1 MNVFFED
8 DGDFKVGT
16 VLADNDSSLQ
26 VETQHGKRAKVKAA
40 NVLIRFAHGSLSQF
54 MADAQKVAQE
64 IDPAFLWE
72 VCGDGEFSFEQ
83 LAAEYFGRTAKP
95 EESAGL
101 LMRLHATPTH
111 FYKKGKGRY
120 KKAPAD
126 ALKAALASI
135 ERKKKQAELQA
146 EYAAQL
152 ARFELPE
159 AFRPLLRDLLYKP
172 DKGSIEYK
180 ALEQAA
186 ALAHLSFARLLERCG
201 ALPSSHDYHYGRFLF
216 EHFPKGTDFDPGL
229 VIAEPGELERAPVE
243 AFSIDDAE
251 TTEIDDAFSVTQL
264 AGGNWQVG
272 IHIAAPALGLLPGS
286 DLDREAARRLSTVYF
301 PGNKITML
309 PPAAVGRYTLS
320 EGGDRPV
327 LSMYVELTPELDIV
341 GNRSVVE
348 QVRIVANLRHD
359 TLERDFNEESLAA
372 NRTDYRFGPE
382 LTLLW
387 KLAGRLEQAR
397 GKKEEIPGT
406 GRADYNFYVEDDRVR
421 ITERRRGSPID
432 RVVSELMI
440 LVNAEWGRQLAE
452 SGTPAL
458 YRVQGNG
465 KVKMSTVPAGHQGL
479 GVAQYVWASSPLRR
493 YADLVNQRQLIA
505 MLAGE
510 APPYPPKDERLLVI
524 LRDFELAY
532 DAYAEFQRS
541 MERYWCLRWLLQE
554 EVQLTAAAV
563 LRDELVRLDR
573 LPLVLRATAMPAL
586 PPGTPV
592 ELAVSD
598 IDLLEIDARAE
609 FKRQIEPAA

>member
-1 MNVFFED
+1 
-8 DGDFKVGT
+8 
-16 VLADNDSSLQ
+16 
-26 VETQHGKRAKVKAA
+26 
-40 NVLIRFAHGSLSQF
+40 
-54 MADAQKVAQE
+54 
-64 IDPAFLWE
+64 
-72 VCGDGEFSFEQ
+72 
-83 LAAEYFGRTAKP
+83 
-95 EESAGL
+95 
-101 LMRLHATPTH
+101 
-111 FYKKGKGRY
+111 
-120 KKAPAD
+120 
-126 ALKAALASI
+126 
-135 ERKKKQAELQA
+135 
-146 EYAAQL
+146 
-152 ARFELPE
+152 
-159 AFRPLLRDLLYKP
+159 
-172 DKGSIEYK
+172 
-180 ALEQAA
+180 
-186 ALAHLSFARLLERCG
+186 
-201 ALPSSHDYHYGRFLF
+201 
-216 EHFPKGTDFDPGL
+216 
-229 VIAEPGELERAPVE
+229 
-243 AFSIDDAE
+243 
-251 TTEIDDAFSVTQL
+251 
-264 AGGNWQVG
+264 
-272 IHIAAPALGLLPGS
+272 
-286 DLDREAARRLSTVYF
+286 
-301 PGNKITML
+301 
-309 PPAAVGRYTLS
+309 
-320 EGGDRPV
+320 
-327 LSMYVELTPELDIV
+327 MYVELTPELDIV